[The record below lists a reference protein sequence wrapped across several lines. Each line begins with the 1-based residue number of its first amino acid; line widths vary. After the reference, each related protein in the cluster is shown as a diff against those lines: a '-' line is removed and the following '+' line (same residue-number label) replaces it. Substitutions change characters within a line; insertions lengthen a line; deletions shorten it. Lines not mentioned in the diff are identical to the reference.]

1 MKQFKPSLIK
11 AALIT
16 SGFSFGISSALA
28 QESSEVK
35 TEGDIEVIQ
44 VSGLRWS
51 IIESINTK
59 PFSSSVVEAITVQ
72 NIGKLPDSSIAEY
85 IPRLTDLT
93 AQRLDGRAS
102 RVSIRGFG
110 ENKSGTTFYGRE
122 QVYIS
127 HNRGLN
133 LTCTPMK

>member
-1 MKQFKPSLIK
+1 
-11 AALIT
+11 
-16 SGFSFGISSALA
+16 
-28 QESSEVK
+28 
-35 TEGDIEVIQ
+35 
-44 VSGLRWS
+44 
-51 IIESINTK
+51 
-59 PFSSSVVEAITVQ
+59 
-72 NIGKLPDSSIAEY
+72 LPDSSIAEY